1 MTEIDERWK
10 AIFSALGIIIVNAF
24 ALVGIDLGDGAQ
36 LQDALL
42 GLAWLASI
50 AWAIW
55 KNHNFTYAA
64 GQGQRVV
71 DAIKSVEKATGTQ
84 LSAEMAL
91 ELTDGVDHDLQQ
103 AD

>member
-1 MTEIDERWK
+1 MDERIK
-10 AIFSALGIIIVNAF
+10 AIISAAVVIIVNVA
-24 ALVGIDLGDGAQ
+24 ALCGFDLGDGMN
-36 LQDALL
+36 LQNALF
-42 GLAWLASI
+42 AI
-50 AWAIW
+50 AALISWIWAIW
-55 KNHNFTYAA
+55 KNHNFTFAA

>member
-1 MTEIDERWK
+1 MSNVDERWK

-24 ALVGIDLGDGAQ
+24 ALVGIDLGDGAD

-42 GLAWLASI
+42 GLAWLASL

-64 GQGQRVV
+64 SQGQRVV
-71 DAIKSVEKATGTQ
+71 DAIKDVESCTGERLT
-84 LSAEMAL
+84 AEAAL
-91 ELTDGVDHDLQQ
+91 ELTNGVEDDR
-103 AD
+103 

>member
-1 MTEIDERWK
+1 MEIDERWK

-24 ALVGIDLGDGAQ
+24 ALMGIDLGDGADM
-36 LQDALL
+36 QDALL
-42 GLAWLASI
+42 GLAWLASL

-71 DAIKSVEKATGTQ
+71 DAIKTVEAYTGEQ
-84 LSAEMAL
+84 LSAELAL
-91 ELTDGVDHDLQQ
+91 ELTDGVGHDN
-103 AD
+103 